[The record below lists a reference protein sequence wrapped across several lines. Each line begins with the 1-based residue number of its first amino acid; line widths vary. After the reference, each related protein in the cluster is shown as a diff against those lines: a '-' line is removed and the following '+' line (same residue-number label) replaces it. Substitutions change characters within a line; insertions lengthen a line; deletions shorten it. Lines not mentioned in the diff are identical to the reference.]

1 MADVITTRSVTR
13 GFTEVADMELCT
25 TARTRIVFRAGMHRR
40 GIRGSIIRQKIGQ
53 DGTWK
58 DANEV
63 NFNSVP
69 PDCGVSIELDT
80 EATRRLYEGLS
91 QLRLLHQH
99 GVDPGEQTYVVGTQ
113 EETIVVDDRNK
124 AQAIQALL
132 DQGHSEAFWQALT
145 KSDPDLAT
153 RLAAAQLQ
161 FRRQKAI
168 AEFAASLTYHADNEA
183 YWQDFFQTE
192 PWILQSA
199 FSAPVFQLNGE
210 TYLGGKLPIGRQG
223 KGGVATDF
231 LFADDSTKS
240 FAVVEIKTPHAKLV
254 GPLYRGDD
262 GTGFDNEIYTMH
274 SQLTGAVV
282 QTRNQIAVAIEDF
295 QAVLQRGF
303 RDTINRVHP
312 KGVLVTGT
320 AATLSQREKDSFNH
334 FRHGLQSLTVITF
347 DELLHRL
354 ELLYVDEGIATDDEP
369 WPDEPLD
376 APDPSE
382 SYCYE
387 DPPFEPWL

>member
-1 MADVITTRSVTR
+1 MAELITTRSVAR
-13 GFTEVADMELCT
+13 GFAKVDDIELHT
-25 TARTRIVFRAGMHRR
+25 TPRTRILFRAGLHAGGVR
-40 GIRGSIIRQKIGQ
+40 GFIIRQRRGK

-69 PDCGVSIELDT
+69 ADCGVSIELDT
-80 EATRRLYEGLS
+80 EATSRLYEGLS
-91 QLRLLHQH
+91 QLRLLHQR
-99 GVDPGEQTYVVGTQ
+99 GIDPGEQTYVVGTQ
-113 EETIVVDDRNK
+113 NETIVVNDRNK

-132 DQGHSEAFWQALT
+132 DRGHSEEYWQALI

-153 RLAAAQLQ
+153 RLAMAQVQ
-161 FRRQKAI
+161 FKRQQAI
-168 AEFAASLTYHADNEA
+168 AEFETSLTRYADKEG
-183 YWQDFFQTE
+183 YWQRFFEAQ

-199 FSAPVFQLNGE
+199 FSAPVFQLGGE

-254 GPLYRGDD
+254 GPLYRGED
-262 GTGFDNEIYTMH
+262 GTGLDNEVYSMH
-274 SQLTGAVV
+274 PELTGAVV

-295 QAVLQRGF
+295 QMLERGGF
-303 RDTINRVHP
+303 YDKINRVHP
-312 KGVLVTGT
+312 KGVLVTGMV
-320 AATLSQREKDSFNH
+320 AALNQREKDSFNH
-334 FRHGLQSLTVITF
+334 FRQGLQSLTVITF
-347 DELLHRL
+347 DELLRRL
-354 ELLYVDEGIATDDEP
+354 KLLYIDESANADDEP

-376 APDPSE
+376 AFDTEE
-382 SYCYE
+382 SCSYDE
-387 DPPFEPWL
+387 DFPF